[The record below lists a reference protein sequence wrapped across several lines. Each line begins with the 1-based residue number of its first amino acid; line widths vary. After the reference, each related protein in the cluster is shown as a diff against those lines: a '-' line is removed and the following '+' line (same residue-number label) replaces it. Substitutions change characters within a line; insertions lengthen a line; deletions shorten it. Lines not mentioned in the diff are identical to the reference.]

1 MPAGLSAALVLLAQ
15 AASAAAPA
23 DAPPAAYGPAAPAV
37 PRPAAAPV
45 KPVQPCPPPPAQTGK
60 SQEIVICAEKPQG
73 YRINPDVLKARH
85 EKRSAGRPT
94 RPGPI
99 AMKDNSCT
107 VVGEAPCMGVFTGIN
122 LLAAAA
128 TLAKMGDRLSK
139 GEEIGSMFVTDPHP
153 SEYQLYVEAKREREA
168 KETEKAKA
176 AVAKATQQQVKAAT
190 DKARAAAAVERAQLA
205 TKPAQ

>member
-1 MPAGLSAALVLLAQ
+1 
-15 AASAAAPA
+15 
-23 DAPPAAYGPAAPAV
+23 V

-45 KPVQPCPPPPAQTGK
+45 KPVEPCPPPAQTGK

-122 LLAAAA
+122 LRAAAA